1 MKAWQVTKHAHPS
14 KLQITLDAPEP
25 TPGPKDVV
33 VQVYSAGLNFFDI
46 LQAQGK
52 YQNQPPFPFTLGAEL
67 AGRIAPTSPIP
78 AGCPFKPGD
87 RVFGSTQGAYA
98 ERAAVD
104 YTRLLPV
111 PRGMS
116 FAQAAGLYVT
126 YPTSYE
132 ALVGRAQVR
141 RGEWV
146 LVHAAAGGVG
156 LAAVQI
162 AKALGAR
169 VIATAGGK
177 AKLDVARRLGGA
189 DEVVD
194 YKQKGWQSEVM
205 RITRAKGVDVIYD
218 PVGLIRDSLKCIA
231 WKGRAVVVG
240 FVGGEIEKLPLN
252 LVLLKNISI
261 VGIHWG
267 AYTKFEPSEIPNVW
281 KGLFDMLESKKVV
294 PIVYERA
301 FRLEDLPAGLDA
313 LEKRQTYGKAV
324 VCVREDE
331 QEQAK
336 L

>member
-126 YPTSYE
+126 YSTSYE

-146 LVHAAAGGVG
+146 LVHAAAGGVRCG
-156 LAAVQI
+156 TDC
-162 AKALGAR
+162 KGAGGEGYCDR
-169 VIATAGGK
+169 GGK

-218 PVGLIRDSLKCIA
+218 P
-231 WKGRAVVVG
+231 
-240 FVGGEIEKLPLN
+240 
-252 LVLLKNISI
+252 
-261 VGIHWG
+261 
-267 AYTKFEPSEIPNVW
+267 IP
-281 KGLFDMLESKKVV
+281 
-294 PIVYERA
+294 
-301 FRLEDLPAGLDA
+301 
-313 LEKRQTYGKAV
+313 
-324 VCVREDE
+324 
-331 QEQAK
+331 
-336 L
+336 